1 MLSLKILP
9 PDDAVGIWDT
19 CPSGWTPSSV
29 VGAEKCFRLFYDER
43 ISWMAAQARCR
54 REGGQLAE
62 PLSQTEQEVLERMRQ
77 SVDGPVIGGGVWIG
91 VSDIAAEGSWVV
103 SFGCDVVPS
112 VKDCSG
118 EGCNVCLRYRAHCLY

>member
-62 PLSQTEQEVLERMRQ
+62 PLSQTEQEVLERMTR
-77 SVDGPVIGGGVWIG
+77 DAGLREVWIG

-103 SFGCDVVPS
+103 SFGCETSVPS

>member
-103 SFGCDVVPS
+103 SFGCDLCGARVEISLSRV
-112 VKDCSG
+112 
-118 EGCNVCLRYRAHCLY
+118 